1 MNYAVDK
8 TIEVIAVAMSLLYTL
23 MYLVG
28 YMPQAY
34 VPAAIGAGLFT
45 YLCYK
50 REIYAEAFL
59 QGFYILMAFLGFYF
73 FYYGYPVS
81 EWEATDNLV
90 LIAGS
95 LITTYLLGLY
105 LRKNTTSKL
114 PFVDSFTTVF
124 SLGAT
129 WLMITNIPDSW
140 YYWVAINGVSMIL
153 YFKRDLKFGALLFLV
168 YLLMSVDGCIE
179 SITWFEDLVSLLV

>member
-1 MNYAVDK
+1 M
-8 TIEVIAVAMSLLYTL
+8 
-23 MYLVG
+23 
-28 YMPQAY
+28 
-34 VPAAIGAGLFT
+34 
-45 YLCYK
+45 
-50 REIYAEAFL
+50 
-59 QGFYILMAFLGFYF
+59 
-73 FYYGYPVS
+73 
-81 EWEATDNLV
+81 V

-179 SITWFEDLVSLLV
+179 SITWFEDLVSLLA